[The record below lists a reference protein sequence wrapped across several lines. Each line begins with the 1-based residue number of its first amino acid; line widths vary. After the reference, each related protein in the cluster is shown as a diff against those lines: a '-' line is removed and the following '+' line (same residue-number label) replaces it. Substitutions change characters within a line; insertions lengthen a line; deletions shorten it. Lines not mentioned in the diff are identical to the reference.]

1 MENILSQKVY
11 LNILSQNQKDL
22 LPLIKQYQ
30 SDYYLVGG
38 TAIALLLGHR
48 ESIDFD
54 LFTFK
59 NKNQL
64 KARKNLEAKTS
75 EKIISIYE
83 GKDQAHFIL
92 NGVKITFFNFAHAI
106 PVQKVFDGIK
116 MPDLLTLAAMKAFA
130 LGGRAKWK
138 DYVDLYFVLN
148 SGIALNEI
156 IDKASVLFNSEHST
170 LFNYRNFMEQLMYY
184 DDVSYEEEVIYV
196 GEKKPTNEEI
206 KAFLTNASIEFLKN
220 KAL

>member
-1 MENILSQKVY
+1 MNQKVY
-11 LNILSQNQKDL
+11 LNILSQSQTDL

-30 SDYYLVGG
+30 TDYYLVGG

-64 KARKNLEAKTS
+64 KARANLQSKTS
-75 EKIISIYE
+75 DKISSIFE
-83 GKDQAHFIL
+83 GKDQAHFVI
-92 NGVKITFFNFAHAI
+92 NGIKITFFNFHYKIEAKQLI
-106 PVQKVFDGIK
+106 DKIK
-116 MPDLLTLAAMKAFA
+116 TPDLLTLAAMKAFA

-138 DYVDLYFVLN
+138 DYVDLYFILN
-148 SGIALNEI
+148 AGITLDEI
-156 IDKASVLFNSEHST
+156 IVKTDALFNSANAT

-184 DDVSYEEEVIYV
+184 ADVSYEEEVIYV
-196 GEKKPTNEEI
+196 GSKKPTNEEI
-206 KAFLTNASIEFLKN
+206 KDYLTKMSLDFLKN
-220 KAL
+220 KALK

>member
-1 MENILSQKVY
+1 MSQKVY